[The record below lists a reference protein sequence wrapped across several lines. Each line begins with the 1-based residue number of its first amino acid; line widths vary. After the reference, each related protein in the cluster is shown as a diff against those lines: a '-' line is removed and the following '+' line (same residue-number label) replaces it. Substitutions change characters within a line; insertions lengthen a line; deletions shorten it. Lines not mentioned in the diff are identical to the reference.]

1 MVWEVIWS
9 EKSVKQL
16 EKIDKKNA
24 QRIYNS
30 VLCCVQD
37 PFRVVIRLTN
47 SPFYRLR
54 VGNYRV
60 ILDLQQSKMIIFVV
74 ETDHRGK
81 IYKKYRLTKT

>member
-1 MVWEVIWS
+1 MAWEVIWS

-24 QRIYNS
+24 QKIYDS
-30 VLCCVQD
+30 VLDCAKD
-37 PFRVVIRLTN
+37 PFRAVLRLIN
-47 SPFYRLR
+47 SPFYRLC

-60 ILDLQQSKMIIFVV
+60 ILDLQQKKMIIFVV

-81 IYKKYRLTKT
+81 IYKK

>member
-1 MVWEVIWS
+1 MTWQVMWS

-24 QRIYNS
+24 QKIYDY
-30 VLCCVQD
+30 VLECID
-37 PFRVVIRLTN
+37 NPFRVVIRLTN

-60 ILDLQQSKMIIFVV
+60 ILDLQQSKMIIFVI
-74 ETDHRGK
+74 EADHRGK
-81 IYKKYRLTKT
+81 VYKK

>member
-24 QRIYNS
+24 QKIYDS
-30 VLCCVQD
+30 VLDCAKD
-37 PFRVVIRLTN
+37 PFRAVMRLTN

-60 ILDLQQSKMIIFVV
+60 ILDLQQKKMIIFVV
-74 ETDHRGK
+74 ETDHREK
-81 IYKKYRLTKT
+81 IYKK

>member
-1 MVWEVIWS
+1 MTWTVIWS

-16 EKIDKKNA
+16 EKTDTKNA
-24 QRIYNS
+24 QKIYDS
-30 VLCCVQD
+30 ILDCVED
-37 PFRVVIRLTN
+37 PFQTVIRLTN

-60 ILDLQQSKMIIFVV
+60 ILDLQQGKMIIFVV

-81 IYKKYRLTKT
+81 IYKNY

>member
-1 MVWEVIWS
+1 MTWQVIWS

-16 EKIDKKNA
+16 EKIDTKNA
-24 QRIYNS
+24 QKIYDL
-30 VLCCVQD
+30 VLHCVEN
-37 PFRVVIRLTN
+37 PFQIVTRLTN

-81 IYKKYRLTKT
+81 IYKRH

>member
-1 MVWEVIWS
+1 MAWDVIWS
-9 EKSVKQL
+9 EKSLKQL

-24 QRIYNS
+24 QKIYDS
-30 VLCCVQD
+30 VLACVED
-37 PFRVVIRLTN
+37 PFRTVMRLTN

-74 ETDHRGK
+74 ATAHRGK
-81 IYKKYRLTKT
+81 IYKK

>member
-1 MVWEVIWS
+1 MTWQVIWS

-24 QRIYNS
+24 QKIYDS
-30 VLCCVQD
+30 VQGCVED

-47 SPFYRLR
+47 SQFYRLR

-74 ETDHRGK
+74 EVDHRRK
-81 IYKKYRLTKT
+81 IYKKY

>member
-1 MVWEVIWS
+1 MVWKVIWS

-24 QRIYNS
+24 QKIYNA
-30 VLCCVQD
+30 VLDCAED
-37 PFRVVIRLTN
+37 PFRAVIRLTN
-47 SPFYRLR
+47 STFYRLR

-60 ILDLQQSKMIIFVV
+60 ILDLQQSKMIIFVA

-81 IYKKYRLTKT
+81 IYKK

>member
-1 MVWEVIWS
+1 MTWEVIWS
-9 EKSVKQL
+9 RKSIKQL
-16 EKIDKKNA
+16 EKIDTKNA
-24 QRIYNS
+24 QKIYDS
-30 VLCCVQD
+30 VLNCTDD
-37 PFRVVIRLTN
+37 PFQTVTRLTN

-81 IYKKYRLTKT
+81 IYKKH

>member
-1 MVWEVIWS
+1 MAWDAIWS
-9 EKSVKQL
+9 EKSLKQL

-24 QRIYNS
+24 QKIYDS
-30 VLCCVQD
+30 VLACVED
-37 PFRVVIRLTN
+37 PFRAVMRLTN

-74 ETDHRGK
+74 ATAHRGK
-81 IYKKYRLTKT
+81 IYKK

>member
-1 MVWEVIWS
+1 MVWQVIWS

-24 QRIYNS
+24 QRIYDE
-30 VLCCVQD
+30 VLACTQD
-37 PFRVVIRLTN
+37 PFKNVIRLTN

-74 ETDHRGK
+74 ETDHRKG
-81 IYKKYRLTKT
+81 IYKK

>member
-1 MVWEVIWS
+1 MAWDVIWS
-9 EKSVKQL
+9 EKSLKQL

-24 QRIYNS
+24 QKIYDS
-30 VLCCVQD
+30 VFACVED
-37 PFRVVIRLTN
+37 PFRAVMRLTN

-74 ETDHRGK
+74 ATAHREK
-81 IYKKYRLTKT
+81 IYKK